1 MAANARRLSQQTI
14 ESANARANA
23 ADPSLAAL
31 SPRSRQQKL
40 YLRDLEE
47 QMRRR
52 PPDGGGVSTG
62 AIAGRRA
69 PSYVPPD
76 DGMDRKTQL
85 EVLRRQRRERASQA
99 EAAATRAAMDRQ
111 AREDK
116 ARSRDSHWSPYDPI
130 GVVNAV
136 P

>member
-69 PSYVPPD
+69 P
-76 DGMDRKTQL
+76 
-85 EVLRRQRRERASQA
+85 
-99 EAAATRAAMDRQ
+99 
-111 AREDK
+111 
-116 ARSRDSHWSPYDPI
+116 
-130 GVVNAV
+130 
-136 P
+136 